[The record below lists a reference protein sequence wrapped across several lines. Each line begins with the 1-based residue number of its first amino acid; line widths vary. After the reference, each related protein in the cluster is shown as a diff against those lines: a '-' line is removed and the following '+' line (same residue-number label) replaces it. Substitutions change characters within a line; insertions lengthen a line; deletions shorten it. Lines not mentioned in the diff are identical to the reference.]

1 MPQAGPVAYGQ
12 DTLRYD
18 GGMSQHPST
27 AAEAVT
33 RPGARTD
40 SRELVTTVVMTRDRR
55 DQLLASLPRHQAP
68 LIVVDNGSTDGSLEA
83 IGACRPDAQVI
94 SVGRNLGACA
104 RNLGVEQARTPY
116 VAFADDDSWWAPGAL
131 RQAVRVLSAH
141 PEVAVLV
148 ASVLVGPEERP
159 DPINAMLTHSPLPD
173 RPGLPGRPVLGFLAC
188 AAVVRRDAFLAAGGF
203 DDVVFFFGE
212 ETRLALDLATKG
224 WALQHLPDLV
234 VHHHPAPGRADN
246 AGKPLLA
253 DRNDLLTAVMRR
265 PWRVVGGTAF
275 ALLRSPDRW
284 PALVAAARRTPR
296 ALRRRRQVPDD
307 VEAQLR
313 LLEGA
318 A

>member
-1 MPQAGPVAYGQ
+1 MPQPGPVAYGK
-12 DTLRYD
+12 DTLGYD
-18 GGMSQHPST
+18 VGMSQHSST
-27 AAEAVT
+27 AAEAAT
-33 RPGARTD
+33 RPAAQAD
-40 SRELVTTVVMTRDRR
+40 PRELVTTVVMTRNRR
-55 DQLLASLPRHQAP
+55 DQLLASLPRHRAP

-83 IGACRPDAQVI
+83 IGASRPDAQVI
-94 SVGRNLGACA
+94 SPGRNLGACA

-116 VAFADDDSWWAPGAL
+116 VAFADDDSWWASGAME
-131 RQAVRVLSAH
+131 RAVQVLSAH
-141 PEVAVLV
+141 PDIAVLV

-159 DPINAMLTHSPLPD
+159 DPINAMLTDSPLPD

-212 ETRLALDLATKG
+212 ETRLALDLATRG
-224 WALQHLPDLV
+224 WALQHLPELV

-265 PWRVVGGTAF
+265 PWRVVGGAALT
-275 ALLRSPDRW
+275 LLRSPDRW

-296 ALRRRRQVPDD
+296 ALRRRTRLPDH

-318 A
+318 T